1 MSADWPLWEVF
12 VRARRGISHVH
23 AGSVHAPDAEIAL
36 QNARDL
42 FTRRSEGVSLW
53 VVRSSDITASS
64 GASESDGPAA
74 ARPASS
80 ASARSWSGH
89 ADAAAASATT
99 NFACRMRARARYV
112 SWATPIHESFEKQ

>member
-23 AGSVHAPDAEIAL
+23 AGSVHAPDPEIAL

-53 VVRSSDITASS
+53 VVRSSDLTASS
-64 GASESDGPAA
+64 GDDRAALFDPAEDKTF
-74 ARPASS
+74 RHPNDFELP
-80 ASARSWSGH
+80 
-89 ADAAAASATT
+89 DA
-99 NFACRMRARARYV
+99 V
-112 SWATPIHESFEKQ
+112 SHM

>member
-23 AGSVHAPDAEIAL
+23 AGSVHAPDPEIAL

-42 FTRRSEGVSLW
+42 FTRRSEGVSLG

-64 GASESDGPAA
+64 GDDRAALFYPAEDKTF
-74 ARPASS
+74 RHPNDFELP
-80 ASARSWSGH
+80 
-89 ADAAAASATT
+89 DA
-99 NFACRMRARARYV
+99 V
-112 SWATPIHESFEKQ
+112 SHM